1 VLSAGHKATRHS
13 GSDFEAPEDE
23 EKRNG
28 EDRAVSVSFGLDLPV
43 TDRWA
48 ARQLFGHLSQS
59 SAL

>member
-1 VLSAGHKATRHS
+1 VLSAGLKATRHS

-48 ARQLFGHLSQS
+48 ARSFSVT
-59 SAL
+59 